1 MSKLDNMRK
10 NIIIF
15 IAGIMIFSLTA
26 CSSKEQEI
34 PQNETNVTT
43 NDEIEQ
49 DVTLSEGT
57 STHEDVDEFTVIDTF
72 IEKYNAITDDQ
83 ITDVSE
89 MDIQGDDYRTEFRL
103 NAFKNALGKKGTI
116 TVGNIEIVNYGEGA
130 NDTVRFYVNTDSL
143 DTAIDI
149 YTQII
154 HTLDSTITDDEI
166 KDSYSSLE
174 YTDMANI
181 YLGST
186 GYISGYING
195 NEIMV
200 NCEEINYME

>member
-1 MSKLDNMRK
+1 M
-10 NIIIF
+10 
-15 IAGIMIFSLTA
+15 
-26 CSSKEQEI
+26 
-34 PQNETNVTT
+34 
-43 NDEIEQ
+43 
-49 DVTLSEGT
+49 
-57 STHEDVDEFTVIDTF
+57 
-72 IEKYNAITDDQ
+72 
-83 ITDVSE
+83 
-89 MDIQGDDYRTEFRL
+89 
-103 NAFKNALGKKGTI
+103 
-116 TVGNIEIVNYGEGA
+116 
-130 NDTVRFYVNTDSL
+130 

-154 HTLDSTITDDEI
+154 HILDSTITDDKI

-174 YTDMANI
+174 YTDIANI